1 MFSQNKLENLLFL
14 DIETASQEQD
24 YARLPERLQHL
35 WERKSETLQRDA
47 EKRPADEMYKERA
60 AIYAEFGKVVCV
72 SCGYI
77 RFEGEIPRF
86 RVKSF
91 YGADEHDVLKRFGEM
106 LVSYMKDP
114 ARVLCA
120 HNGKEFDFPYL
131 SRRFIING
139 LRLPPPL
146 DDLQGKKPW
155 EVRLEDTMQLW
166 KFGDYKSYTSLDL
179 LTAVLLIPTP
189 KDDMDGSMVG
199 KVFWEDK
206 DYARIAHYCE
216 KDVIATAQV
225 MLRFGGFRLIST
237 DDIEH
242 A

>member
-1 MFSQNKLENLLFL
+1 MFSQAKIENLLFL
-14 DIETASQEQD
+14 DIETASQEPD
-24 YARLPERLQHL
+24 FSRLDPRMAHL
-35 WERKSETLQRDA
+35 WERKSEIIQREA

-60 AIYAEFGKVVCV
+60 AIYAEFGRVVCV
-72 SCGYI
+72 SCGYV
-77 RFEGEIPRF
+77 RFEGDTPRF

-91 YGADEHDVLKRFGEM
+91 FGADELDILRRFGAM
-106 LVSYMKDP
+106 LDTYMRDP

-131 SRRFIING
+131 GRRFIING
-139 LRLPPPL
+139 IKLPPPL

-166 KFGDYKSYTSLDL
+166 KFGDFKSYTSLDL

-199 KVFWEDK
+199 KVYWEDK

-225 MLRFGGFRLIST
+225 VLRFGGFQLIT
-237 DDIEH
+237 PDNIEH